1 LTLAQAAPLDFIELA
16 KDQAKLPILTLNQA
30 LSHLRPIGLSE
41 AQAAQVR
48 RGQQELLRLFE
59 PPPEGE
65 TLARMIDQHGEVVA
79 IVQWAPPTAWR
90 LMRVFPAQS

>member
-1 LTLAQAAPLDFIELA
+1 LDFIESA
-16 KDQAKLPILTLNQA
+16 KDQLPILTLNQA
-30 LSHLRPIGLSE
+30 LSHLRPIGLSA

-65 TLARMIDQHGEVVA
+65 TLIRLIDQSGEVVA
-79 IVQWAPPTAWR
+79 IVQWAQARAWR
-90 LMRVFPAQS
+90 LMRVFLGQS